1 MAIKKE
7 KKALYDWCG
16 AAIHELDRVAAS
28 VDREGIVLDYSN
40 SYRLDIAA
48 GAVEDAQK
56 HASRI
61 EEASKELAEIKANPT
76 GAVKL

>member
-1 MAIKKE
+1 M
-7 KKALYDWCG
+7 YDWCG
-16 AAIHELDRVAAS
+16 AAIHELEMAMAS
-28 VDREGIVLDYSN
+28 VSREGIFLDYSN

-61 EEASKELAEIKANPT
+61 EAASKELAEIKANPT